1 MSVEDTEPLQLELEV
16 VVGSHVGTG
25 NELRY
30 SVKEASAL
38 NQ

>member
-25 NELRY
+25 HEFRY

-38 NQ
+38 HQ